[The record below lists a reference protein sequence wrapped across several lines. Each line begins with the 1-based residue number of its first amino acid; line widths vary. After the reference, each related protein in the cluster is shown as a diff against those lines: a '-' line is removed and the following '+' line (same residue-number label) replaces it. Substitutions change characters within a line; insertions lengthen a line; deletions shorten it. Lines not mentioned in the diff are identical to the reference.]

1 MFRIAIVEDELPI
14 SEERPCLVRKRC
26 PDCFAPFLQ
35 RPDGSRVLLLTVRVG
50 GAVVRTMSLKI
61 SEPAD
66 ISEGKGQ
73 PSAAGEKD
81 AGAGKN
87 SLSGAGGETVLP
99 AEEIGAAIGADA
111 AE

>member
-1 MFRIAIVEDELPI
+1 M
-14 SEERPCLVRKRC
+14 
-26 PDCFAPFLQ
+26 
-35 RPDGSRVLLLTVRVG
+35 
-50 GAVVRTMSLKI
+50 RTMSLKI

-73 PSAAGEKD
+73 PSAAVEKD

-87 SLSGAGGETVLP
+87 SLSGAGGETALP